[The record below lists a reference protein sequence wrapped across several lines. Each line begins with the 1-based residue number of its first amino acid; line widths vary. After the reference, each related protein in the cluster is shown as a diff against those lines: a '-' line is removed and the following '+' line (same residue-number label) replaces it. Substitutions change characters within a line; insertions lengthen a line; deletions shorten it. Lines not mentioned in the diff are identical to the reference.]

1 MSPKNLIFQ
10 TIGCLLLL
18 AISLGSGV
26 TMVKA
31 QGVGSIPSPLPRE
44 WVVDQTETLSDLQK
58 KLINELCEEIQT
70 DYKRQ
75 MVVAVIRSTNGKDHR
90 RFAVELFNKWRVG
103 AGYKNQGV
111 LVFAAM
117 EDKASEI
124 ILGHGI
130 DNRDTVRTAQSIMDK
145 VMVPKFKAGDAGSA
159 IYEGVHACSKRII
172 GVGKLKIAPKL
183 PEITAEQPVVTAEQP
198 LDPNAAIPDPAGT
211 ASHANADADLGDS
224 LIAGV
229 GEANYGDGQDGV
241 PQNLSDAEGTVER
254 TTDSQTADSSSD
266 AFGETA
272 GFRPV
277 ALPDRPVARKSI
289 PRNSSQPRRPQV
301 RRRPNAALP
310 WVLGIG
316 GVGLVGSFFG
326 VRHYLRY
333 RSRMCET
340 CRLDRVL
347 LTEVQDDEFLNQPQR
362 IEEKIGSVD
371 YDVWACL
378 ECEDVVKLRYGR
390 WLTGYSKC
398 PDCSYV
404 TRFKITETVI
414 RATTRNGGLVRVKEF
429 CKHCD
434 YHHVYTYATP
444 RIKKSSGSSGGSVFS
459 GRSGGSSSS
468 GGGFSS
474 GGGASG
480 RW

>member
-18 AISLGSGV
+18 AISLGSGATTV
-26 TMVKA
+26 QA
-31 QGVGSIPSPLPRE
+31 QNVGSIPSPLPKA
-44 WVVDQTETLSDLQK
+44 WVLDQTETLSDLQK
-58 KLINELCEEIQT
+58 KLINELCKEIQT

-75 MVVAVIRSTNGKDHR
+75 MVVAVIGSTNGKDHR

-117 EDKASEI
+117 EDRASEI

-130 DNRDTVRTAQSIMDK
+130 DNRDTVRAAQSIMDK
-145 VMVPKFKAGDAGSA
+145 IMVPKFKAGDAGSA

-172 GVGKLKIAPKL
+172 GVGKLKVEPKL

-198 LDPNAAIPDPAGT
+198 LDPDAAIPDPAGT
-211 ASHANADADLGDS
+211 TARSNAGTDLGGS
-224 LIAGV
+224 LEASIS
-229 GEANYGDGQDGV
+229 EANEVNGLDRGIQKPSAAD
-241 PQNLSDAEGTVER
+241 GTVDQ
-254 TTDSQTADSSSD
+254 TDLSSD
-266 AFGETA
+266 VLAEAA

-277 ALPDRPVARKSI
+277 SLPDRPVARKSI
-289 PRNSSQPRRPQV
+289 PRNSSQPGRPRV
-301 RRRPNAALP
+301 RRRHNEALP
-310 WVLGIG
+310 WLLGIG
-316 GVGLVGSFFG
+316 GVGLIGSFFG

-340 CRLDRVL
+340 CRLERVL
-347 LTEVQDDEFLNQPQR
+347 LTEVQDDEFLNEPQR

-390 WLTGYSKC
+390 WLTRYSRC

-444 RIKKSSGSSGGSVFS
+444 RIQKSSGSSGGSVFS

-468 GGGFSS
+468 GSSGGGFSS

>member
-1 MSPKNLIFQ
+1 MDALIDRRSGIPRCELGNHDLVHDRLSRSDSVSVVDPMTKND
-10 TIGCLLLL
+10 
-18 AISLGSGV
+18 LGRSILHGRKNQHALVFV
-26 TMVKA
+26 TR
-31 QGVGSIPSPLPRE
+31 SHSPLVEQLHRE
-44 WVVDQTETLSDLQK
+44 TP
-58 KLINELCEEIQT
+58 
-70 DYKRQ
+70 
-75 MVVAVIRSTNGKDHR
+75 MVFPD
-90 RFAVELFNKWRVG
+90 
-103 AGYKNQGV
+103 
-111 LVFAAM
+111 
-117 EDKASEI
+117 
-124 ILGHGI
+124 
-130 DNRDTVRTAQSIMDK
+130 
-145 VMVPKFKAGDAGSA
+145 
-159 IYEGVHACSKRII
+159 
-172 GVGKLKIAPKL
+172 
-183 PEITAEQPVVTAEQP
+183 
-198 LDPNAAIPDPAGT
+198 AAIPDPAGT
-211 ASHANADADLGDS
+211 TARSNAGTDLGGS
-224 LIAGV
+224 LEASIS
-229 GEANYGDGQDGV
+229 EANEVNGLDRGIQKPSAAD
-241 PQNLSDAEGTVER
+241 GTVDQ
-254 TTDSQTADSSSD
+254 TDLSSD
-266 AFGETA
+266 VLAEAA

-277 ALPDRPVARKSI
+277 SLPDRPVARKSI
-289 PRNSSQPRRPQV
+289 PRNSSQPGRPRV
-301 RRRPNAALP
+301 RRRHNEALP
-310 WVLGIG
+310 WLLGIG
-316 GVGLVGSFFG
+316 GVGLIGSFFG

-340 CRLDRVL
+340 CRLERVL
-347 LTEVQDDEFLNQPQR
+347 LTEVQDDEFLNEPQR

-390 WLTGYSKC
+390 WLTRYSRC

-444 RIKKSSGSSGGSVFS
+444 RIQKSSGSSGGSVFS

>member
-1 MSPKNLIFQ
+1 MLTKKLISR
-10 TIGCLLLL
+10 TTWCLF
-18 AISLGSGV
+18 AV
-26 TMVKA
+26 AAA
-31 QGVGSIPSPLPRE
+31 QIACVASVNAQSVGSIRSPLPKA

-70 DYKRQ
+70 DYNRQ
-75 MVVAVIRSTNGKDHR
+75 MVVAVIASTNGKDHR

-103 AGYKNQGV
+103 NGFKNQGV

-117 EDKASEI
+117 NDRAAEI

-130 DNRDTVRTAQSIMDK
+130 DNRNTVRAAKSIMDK

-172 GVGKLKIAPKL
+172 GVGKLDVAPKL
-183 PEITAEQPVVTAEQP
+183 PEISAEQPIVTAEKP
-198 LDPNAAIPDPAGT
+198 LDPNADLSDSSVSESSPDADVESGDSLVSDSVKLSKVDRAADDMNVDETGTDQTDPAGSDVL
-211 ASHANADADLGDS
+211 A
-224 LIAGV
+224 
-229 GEANYGDGQDGV
+229 EA
-241 PQNLSDAEGTVER
+241 
-254 TTDSQTADSSSD
+254 
-266 AFGETA
+266 A
-272 GFRPV
+272 GFRPLPMPAQSV
-277 ALPDRPVARKSI
+277 AKRSV
-289 PRNSSQPRRPQV
+289 PRNASPRNVPAPRRQRFNRKPTIM
-301 RRRPNAALP
+301 P
-310 WVLGIG
+310 WVFGIG
-316 GVGLVGSFFG
+316 GLGLIGSFFG
-326 VRHYLRY
+326 VRRYLRY

-340 CRLDRVL
+340 CRIDRVL
-347 LTEVQDDEFLNQPQR
+347 LTEVQDDDFLNEPQR

-390 WLTGYSKC
+390 WFTRYSRC

-404 TRFKITETVI
+404 TRFKITETVV
-414 RATTRNGGLVRVKEF
+414 RATTMNGGLVRVKEF

-434 YHHVYTYATP
+434 YHHVYTYSTP
-444 RIKKSSGSSGGSVFS
+444 RIQKSSSGGGSVFS
-459 GRSGGSSSS
+459 GGSGGSGGSSSS